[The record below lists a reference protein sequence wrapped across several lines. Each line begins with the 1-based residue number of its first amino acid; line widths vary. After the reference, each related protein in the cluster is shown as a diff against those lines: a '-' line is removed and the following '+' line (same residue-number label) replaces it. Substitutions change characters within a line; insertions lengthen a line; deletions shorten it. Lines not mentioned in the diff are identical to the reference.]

1 MNQEQLNI
9 KIMKTIL
16 LLTDFSIKADHA
28 AFYALKLAQKIKANL
43 LLCNV
48 FPESSVD
55 FASAQMA
62 LPAITN
68 NTFEENSISDL
79 AELAGRLHFEL
90 SKNIADVQFIPEIE
104 QCSMPGSVS
113 DAVNQITSSR
123 HIMMAV
129 IGTHSNGLLGAFFQ
143 GDHASEIIEKA
154 NCPVLVLPYMV
165 PFHSFKKI
173 SFATDL
179 THNGMDIL
187 HSLYGLTKYFDS
199 EILIT
204 YVIEENSSTNE
215 EQQVIKQFYN
225 QIPAS
230 INYPKINYRTIKSNN
245 ITAGLNWLTAHTDID
260 LLVLIH
266 RKRSFFQRL
275 FEESV
280 THKLAAHL
288 VKPMLV
294 FPGSKVYE
302 PMPVV

>member
-1 MNQEQLNI
+1 
-9 KIMKTIL
+9 MKTIL
-16 LLTDFSIKADHA
+16 LLTDFSIKADHT

-62 LPAITN
+62 LPVVIE

-79 AELAGRLHFEL
+79 AELAGRLQTEL
-90 SKNIADVQFIPEIE
+90 SKSIADDQFVPEIE
-104 QCSMPGSVS
+104 QCCMPGSVS
-113 DAVNQITSSR
+113 NAVNQITSAR
-123 HIMMAV
+123 HITMAV
-129 IGTHSNGLLGAFFQ
+129 ISTHSNGLLGAFLQ

-165 PFHSFKKI
+165 PFHGFKKI

-179 THNGMDIL
+179 THNGMDVL

-204 YVIEENSSTNE
+204 YVMEENSSNTQE
-215 EQQVIKQFYN
+215 HEVIKQFYN
-225 QIPAS
+225 QVPAAA
-230 INYPKINYRTIKSNN
+230 NYPKIYYRTIKSNN
-245 ITAGLNWLTAHTDID
+245 ITAGLNWVTEQTDVD
-260 LLVLIH
+260 LLVLVH
-266 RKRSFFQRL
+266 RKRTFFQKI

-280 THKLAAHL
+280 TQKFAAHL

-302 PMPVV
+302 PMPEV